1 MKAIIIEDE
10 PLNAEHLQNMLQRL
24 DKNVEVTDVYDSVKS
39 AVKAFK
45 NGASCDLL
53 FVDIHLAD
61 GISFEIFHEVE
72 VNIPVIFT
80 TAFDEYALKA
90 FKLNSIDYLLKPI
103 DINELKQALEK
114 YKKQNATQLKQITES
129 ISDAYLQLN
138 KTYKSRFLVKL
149 GDQLHTIKTDDISHF
164 IYEDK
169 LVILVT
175 QQGKKY
181 GVDYSIEVLDGMLHP
196 EQFFRINRKAII
208 HINQIQKVVSY
219 FNSRLKL
226 QMQHLEGDDAIVS
239 RDRVGDFKAWL
250 DR

>member
-10 PLNAEHLQNMLQRL
+10 PLNAEHLQNMLQRI
-24 DKNVEVTDVYDSVKS
+24 DKNIEVVAILDSVKS
-39 AVKAFK
+39 AVKSFK
-45 NGASCDLL
+45 NKVLCDLI

-61 GISFEIFHEVE
+61 GLSFEIFQEVD
-72 VNIPVIFT
+72 IQTPVIFT
-80 TAFDEYALKA
+80 TSFDEYAIKA

-103 DINELKQALEK
+103 DIQELKQALEK
-114 YKKQNATQLKQITES
+114 FKKANTNQMKQITDS

-169 LVILVT
+169 LVVLVT

-226 QMQHLEGDDAIVS
+226 QMLHLEGDDAIVS
-239 RDRVGDFKAWL
+239 RDRVNDFKAWL